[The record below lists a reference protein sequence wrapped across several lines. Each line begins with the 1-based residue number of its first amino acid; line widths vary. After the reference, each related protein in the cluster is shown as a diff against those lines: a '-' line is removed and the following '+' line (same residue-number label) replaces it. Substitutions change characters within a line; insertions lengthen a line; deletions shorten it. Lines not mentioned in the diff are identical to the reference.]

1 MNMSLIKEVIM
12 KIDKFEV
19 NESNCNAV
27 LNHLYNERNKISNSI
42 DKLISL
48 GYSTIHAE
56 EEYDKLC
63 KIIEDV
69 CAYRRFHD
77 CALEGDKNYSYN
89 IYGG

>member
-1 MNMSLIKEVIM
+1 MV
-12 KIDKFEV
+12 IDKFNVTE
-19 NESNCNAV
+19 NNCNAV
-27 LNHLYNERNKISNSI
+27 LDHLYKERDKVSNSI

-48 GYSTIHAE
+48 GYSTAHAE

-69 CAYRRFHD
+69 CAYRRLHD
-77 CALEGDKNYSYN
+77 CALEGDKSYSYN